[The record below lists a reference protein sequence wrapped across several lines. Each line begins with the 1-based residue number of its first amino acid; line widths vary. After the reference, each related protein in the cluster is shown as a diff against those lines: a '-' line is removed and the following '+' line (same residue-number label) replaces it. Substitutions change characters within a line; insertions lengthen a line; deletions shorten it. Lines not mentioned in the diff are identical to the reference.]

1 MVGKSE
7 LNPLTDEFYI
17 QRCIDLALKGKGDV
31 APNPIVGAVIVYNN
45 EIIGEGYHEQYG
57 QAHAEVNAVN
67 SVRNKAV
74 LSQAT
79 IYVSLEPCSHF
90 GKTPPCS
97 DLIIRHQFKR
107 VVIGCIDTF
116 SEVSGKGIQK
126 LREAGIEVTVGVL
139 EKECR
144 VLNKRFFTFHEKKR
158 PYVILKWA
166 QTSDGFIDKNR
177 GQKSTGINWIT
188 QPETKKLVHQWRAE
202 EAAILVGKNTALN
215 DNPSLTV
222 REVKGNNPVRILL
235 DSRLEVPENYNLF
248 SDEAPT
254 LIFNSVLA
262 KTSGKTD
269 WIMANNLT
277 PKVIL
282 EMLYERNIQ
291 SVLIE
296 GGKKV
301 LESFIQ
307 SGLWDESRVLIGA
320 NYFREGLKAP
330 VLNLEPIS
338 TTTYGSDTILTFVN
352 Q

>member
-1 MVGKSE
+1 M
-7 LNPLTDEFYI
+7 TDEFYI
-17 QRCIDLALKGKGDV
+17 QRCIDLALKGKGHV
-31 APNPIVGAVIVYNN
+31 APNPMVGAVIVYNN
-45 EIIGEGYHEQYG
+45 KIIGEGFHEKYG

-67 SVRNKAV
+67 SVRDKSV
-74 LSQAT
+74 LPEST

-97 DLIIRHQFKR
+97 DLIIRHRFKR

-126 LREAGIEVTVGVL
+126 LIDAGIEVTVSIL

-144 VLNKRFFTFHEKKR
+144 ALNKRFFTFHEKKR

-166 QTSDGFIDKNR
+166 QTPDGFIDKNR
-177 GQKSTGINWIT
+177 EQKSIGINWIT
-188 QPETKKLVHQWRAE
+188 QSGTKKLVHQWRAE

-222 REVKGNNPVRILL
+222 RNATGNNPVRILL
-235 DSRLEVPENYNLF
+235 DNQLEVPENYNLF

-262 KTSGKTD
+262 KKSDNIEWIKTNS
-269 WIMANNLT
+269 IT

-282 EMLYERNIQ
+282 EMLYERTIQ
-291 SVLIE
+291 SVIIE
-296 GGKKV
+296 GGKQV

-307 SGLWDESRVLIGA
+307 SGLWDEARILIGIK
-320 NYFREGLKAP
+320 NFNEGLKAP
-330 VLNLEPIS
+330 ILNLDPVSKIA
-338 TTTYGSDTILTFVN
+338 YGTDTVLIFEN
-352 Q
+352 K